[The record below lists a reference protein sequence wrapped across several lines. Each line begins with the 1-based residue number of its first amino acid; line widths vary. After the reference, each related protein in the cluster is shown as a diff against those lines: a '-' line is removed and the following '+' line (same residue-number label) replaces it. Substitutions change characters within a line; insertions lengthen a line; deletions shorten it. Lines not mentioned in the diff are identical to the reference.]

1 MILYLKFYFLF
12 EISNLTA
19 LLVSVAAN
27 CPENQFLNPITS
39 ECVLCSQDEIH
50 RLVCNL
56 YIILSFDI
64 YMFFYKG
71 SLNNGDELMIMI
83 TKTYI
88 SQCLWMLMDFKI
100 TLANVRTSAFML
112 TRSGQ
117 MNSINHIVDAIPGS
131 LQITTM
137 TLFHQCGNC
146 LLENFILIKPQIKPQ
161 LSWQF
166 KSAYC
171 GLRLSIGI

>member
-1 MILYLKFYFLF
+1 MKFQTRKRFSCRLMRIVQK
-12 EISNLTA
+12 ISFWIQS
-19 LLVSVAAN
+19 LLNAFYAVKMRYIGW
-27 CPENQFLNPITS
+27 F
-39 ECVLCSQDEIH
+39 
-50 RLVCNL
+50 VCNL
-56 YIILSFDI
+56 YPIVSFHVD
-64 YMFFYKG
+64 MHFYKG
-71 SLNNGDELMIMI
+71 SFMNGDRWMIMI

-88 SQCLWMLMDFKI
+88 LQCIWMLMDFKT
-100 TLANVRTSAFML
+100 TLANVLTLVFML
-112 TRSGQ
+112 NRSGQ